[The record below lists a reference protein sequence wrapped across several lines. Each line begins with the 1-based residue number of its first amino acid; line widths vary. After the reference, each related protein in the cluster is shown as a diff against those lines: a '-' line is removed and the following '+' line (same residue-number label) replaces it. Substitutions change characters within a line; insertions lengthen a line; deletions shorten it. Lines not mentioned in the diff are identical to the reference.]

1 LEMSHQVV
9 KLVMRFFVADTT
21 CAKLQRAHLA
31 PVMYLR
37 NLYHLINNHLRERSE
52 GTF

>member
-1 LEMSHQVV
+1 
-9 KLVMRFFVADTT
+9 MRFFVADTT

-37 NLYHLINNHLRERSE
+37 NLYLSINNLSKEHP
-52 GTF
+52 

>member
-1 LEMSHQVV
+1 MYHRAV
-9 KLVMRFFVADTT
+9 KLVMKFYVVVIT

-37 NLYHLINNHLRERSE
+37 SLYRLINNHIKEIPSKHVA
-52 GTF
+52 